1 MKAQN
6 FQSFQ
11 GEGAKKYCELLAW
24 GEHCTSRVYV
34 RNFHS
39 DFIFFL
45 MGKMWARIFF
55 SLKVLARLFFGQKSG
70 SENLFPTALSPL
82 EIKSSMPNPI

>member
-55 SLKVLARLFFGQKSG
+55 FGQKSG